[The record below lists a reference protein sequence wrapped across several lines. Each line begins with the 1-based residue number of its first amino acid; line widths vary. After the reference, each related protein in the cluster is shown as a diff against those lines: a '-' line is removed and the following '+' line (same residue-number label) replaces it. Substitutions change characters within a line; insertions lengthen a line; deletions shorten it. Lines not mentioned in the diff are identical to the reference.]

1 MAANSF
7 IIKFLDDKEIL
18 VPVTDII
25 NPKTVIRIEKQGLI
39 RDTNESQIRGDL
51 YVKFM
56 IEFPK
61 FLSYENK
68 ELLKEIL

>member
-1 MAANSF
+1 
-7 IIKFLDDKEIL
+7 LDDKEIL